1 MPDCED
7 EMTDIDGFLALAPQ
21 AIELAV
27 RDGMG
32 AVAGLPAETT
42 GDDAWLAVTEVP
54 DGGAIQGWLL
64 SALPHDDIRYVRL
77 SIG

>member
-1 MPDCED
+1 MPACDD

-32 AVAGLPAETT
+32 AVAGLLAETT
-42 GDDAWLAVTEVP
+42 HG
-54 DGGAIQGWLL
+54 LL
-64 SALPHDDIRYVRL
+64 SPMCRMAGRFKAG
-77 SIG
+77 S